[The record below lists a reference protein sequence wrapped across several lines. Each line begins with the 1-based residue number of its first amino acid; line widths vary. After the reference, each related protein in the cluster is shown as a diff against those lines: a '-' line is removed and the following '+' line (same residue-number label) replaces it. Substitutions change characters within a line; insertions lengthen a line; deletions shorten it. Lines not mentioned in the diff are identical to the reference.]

1 MMFALLG
8 MVANAAEVTINFA
21 EIYGA
26 STISDISNESKTK
39 DGFTF
44 TFAKGNAQNP
54 PAYNKAKE
62 IRLYG
67 GKSSTVIDGNTM
79 TVSTEAGRVITK
91 IVLTAGSSATWG
103 ELTSNIGSVT
113 EDSSN
118 AIWTGEGSSVTF
130 TANRNSSDLSE
141 STQNRYASITITYEE
156 VVITQVA
163 TPTFSVESGEIYPDT
178 EIAINCATEGA
189 KIKYRL
195 DEDPTVLDYSAPLMF
210 TEIGKTVTVTA
221 WAEAEGLEASE
232 QAVATYNVVE
242 KPATIEFTKV
252 EDLSLLSTDDRVIIV
267 CEDYNNAM
275 STTVSSNKIEP
286 AEVSIDN
293 GVINLPVNSTA
304 AIFSVTS
311 LGENT
316 FTFSN
321 GANYL
326 YSTGS
331 KKTDLNYGTSDRI
344 DFTASNS
351 ENGILLTIGTD
362 TRSVLFNGSV
372 FGYYAT
378 SNIGSGYYV
387 VSLYKEV
394 VDENQVATP
403 IFSLTS
409 GTYEGTQSLTLNCET
424 EGATI
429 YYTVNGGETQTYAND
444 AIELTEGE
452 YAFVAWAE
460 KVGMTKSLEV
470 TANYKIVAPL
480 VANSI
485 AEFLTLG
492 AENTDR
498 EITLNCD
505 LTVTYQGGGNDNN
518 RDLYVKDAAG
528 QGLLI
533 FSYENPLLNNGNVI
547 PAGLKGK
554 LKDYNGLPELVEP
567 VYFGEV
573 TSGEEV
579 APEVFTA
586 ATITADDLSK
596 YIALNEVTLT
606 SLDKNKNGILTDASG
621 DVVIRDNGYCEYPTD
636 LSKKYDVTAVVA
648 IYKETI
654 QVYPVEIV
662 EHTSSSV
669 NDAVANEF
677 KAVAVANGIEVNV
690 AEAGLVSV
698 YNAAGQLVANV
709 NVVEGATTINVA
721 GGFYIVKAGNNVAK
735 VLVK

>member
-1 MMFALLG
+1 MKKFYLLMMFALLG
-8 MVANAAEVTINFA
+8 MVANAQTFQKVTDVAQLADGDKVVIVNEEF
-21 EIYGA
+21 
-26 STISDISNESKTK
+26 STIMGEQSGKYRVKLDVAISGNEIVDPQGAAVFTLGKNA
-39 DGFTF
+39 DGTF
-44 TFAKGNAQNP
+44 TFNDGTGYLYCSTKNSLYTGEHNNINWKITINAGTTTVFNA
-54 PAYNKAKE
+54 AYSNGIYE
-62 IRLYG
+62 IMY
-67 GKSSTVIDGNTM
+67 N
-79 TVSTEAGRVITK
+79 
-91 IVLTAGSSATWG
+91 
-103 ELTSNIGSVT
+103 
-113 EDSSN
+113 SN
-118 AIWTGEGSSVTF
+118 ANQERF
-130 TANRNSSDLSE
+130 ACYA
-141 STQNRYASITITYEE
+141 STQNNIT
-156 VVITQVA
+156 
-163 TPTFSVESGEIYPDT
+163 
-178 EIAINCATEGA
+178 
-189 KIKYRL
+189 
-195 DEDPTVLDYSAPLMF
+195 
-210 TEIGKTVTVTA
+210 
-221 WAEAEGLEASE
+221 
-232 QAVATYNVVE
+232 
-242 KPATIEFTKV
+242 
-252 EDLSLLSTDDRVIIV
+252 
-267 CEDYNNAM
+267 
-275 STTVSSNKIEP
+275 
-286 AEVSIDN
+286 
-293 GVINLPVNSTA
+293 
-304 AIFSVTS
+304 
-311 LGENT
+311 
-316 FTFSN
+316 
-321 GANYL
+321 
-326 YSTGS
+326 
-331 KKTDLNYGTSDRI
+331 
-344 DFTASNS
+344 
-351 ENGILLTIGTD
+351 
-362 TRSVLFNGSV
+362 
-372 FGYYAT
+372 
-378 SNIGSGYYV
+378 
-387 VSLYKEV
+387 LYKEAGA
-394 VDENQVATP
+394 VDPNQVVAPT
-403 IFSLTS
+403 FSLTS
-409 GTYEGTQSLTLNCET
+409 GTYEGTQSLALNCET

-429 YYTVNGGETQTYAND
+429 YYTVNGGETQTYANN

-452 YAFVAWAE
+452 YAFVVWAE
-460 KVGMTKSLEV
+460 KDGMTKSSEV
-470 TANYKIVAPL
+470 TANYTIVAPL

-518 RDLYVKDAAG
+518 RDLYVKDPAG

-586 ATITADDLSK
+586 AAITANDLSK
-596 YIALNEVTLT
+596 YIVLNDVSLTALE
-606 SLDKNKNGILTDASG
+606 NKNGTLTDASG

-709 NVVEGATTINVA
+709 NVAEGATTINVA

>member
-1 MMFALLG
+1 MKKFYLLMMFALLG

-54 PAYNKAKE
+54 PAYNKAEE

-79 TVSTEAGRVITK
+79 TITATSGIIITK
-91 IVLTAGSSATWG
+91 IELLAGTVDNWGVLSSNVGEIQEDPESKNAVWSGSSSEIVLMASRD
-103 ELTSNIGSVT
+103 ESNKNV
-113 EDSSN
+113 
-118 AIWTGEGSSVTF
+118 
-130 TANRNSSDLSE
+130 
-141 STQNRYASITITYEE
+141 STQNRYKSVTITYEE

-189 KIKYRL
+189 TIKYRL

-252 EDLSLLSTDDRVIIV
+252 EDLSLLSTNDRVIIV

-394 VDENQVATP
+394 VDENQVVAPT
-403 IFSLTS
+403 FSLTS
-409 GTYEGTQSLTLNCET
+409 GTYFKTQELSLSCET
-424 EGATI
+424 EGAKIFYTI
-429 YYTVNGGETQTYAND
+429 DNGEGVSGDLEYSEPIQ
-444 AIELTEGE
+444 LTEGIFE
-452 YAFVAWAE
+452 ITAWATKE
-460 KVGMTKSLEV
+460 GFETSSTVSAIYEIKVIPFEEINVENVKEGKYIIAYNDVETGKSYIMKNEV
-470 TANYKIVAPL
+470 ISQYYVGAEEFDLTTNTPAETDLFVVKQTEGGYTIQNSGNTYVALIQSGKFTNLKPQETDPFVWNFAKSENGNIVATGQGIDSYMSFKMYNTTP
-480 VANSI
+480 
-485 AEFLTLG
+485 EFL
-492 AENTDR
+492 AE
-498 EITLNCD
+498 
-505 LTVTYQGGGNDNN
+505 
-518 RDLYVKDAAG
+518 K
-528 QGLLI
+528 
-533 FSYENPLLNNGNVI
+533 NGNY
-547 PAGLKGK
+547 PMF
-554 LKDYNGLPELVEP
+554 
-567 VYFGEV
+567 YFV
-573 TSGEEV
+573 SG
-579 APEVFTA
+579 T
-586 ATITADDLSK
+586 
-596 YIALNEVTLT
+596 
-606 SLDKNKNGILTDASG
+606 
-621 DVVIRDNGYCEYPTD
+621 
-636 LSKKYDVTAVVA
+636 
-648 IYKETI
+648 
-654 QVYPVEIV
+654 
-662 EHTSSSV
+662 SSV

-677 KAVAVANGIEVNV
+677 KVVAVANGIEVNV

-709 NVVEGATTINVA
+709 NVAEGATTINVA